1 MVAPSHLILC
11 RPLLLP
17 PSIFPSIRVF
27 SNDSALPIRRPK
39 YWNFSFSISPSN
51 EYSGVIHG
59 ALKRSDLFALPWL
72 YYQPAIRA
80 FTWVGALILEWD
92 YLGFASPPQASVFS
106 SVKWG

>member
-1 MVAPSHLILC
+1 MLSNHLILYGHF
-11 RPLLLP
+11 LFL

-80 FTWVGALILEWD
+80 FTWVGALILESD